1 MPTDPSTS
9 PTVNLVIVRG
19 TASGPPELRQLASG
33 RRLAT
38 FAVRTHGLVPP
49 ATSAP
54 VAVWDPPGWLET
66 LEPGDEVIVAGCVRR
81 RFYRAK
87 SGALAAR
94 GARGSDRGSGFGPSQ
109 APKGASARR
118 DRIRNAWVTSSARS
132 GRAYKPHRA
141 ANL

>member
-1 MPTDPSTS
+1 MPTDPSTI
-9 PTVNLVIVRG
+9 PTVNLAVVRG

-49 ATSAP
+49 ATSVP
-54 VAVWDPPGWLET
+54 VAVWDPPGWIDT
-66 LEPGDEVIVAGCVRR
+66 LEPGEEVIVAGCVRR

-94 GARGSDRGSGFGPSQ
+94 VELEA
-109 APKGASARR
+109 A
-118 DRIRNAWVTSSARS
+118 IV
-132 GRAYKPHRA
+132 GRASDPRKVRRVRQLA
-141 ANL
+141 ETALDTLG

>member
-1 MPTDPSTS
+1 MPTDPSTI
-9 PTVNLVIVRG
+9 PTVNLAVVRG

-49 ATSAP
+49 ATSVP

-94 GARGSDRGSGFGPSQ
+94 VELEA
-109 APKGASARR
+109 A
-118 DRIRNAWVTSSARS
+118 II
-132 GRAYKPHRA
+132 GRASDARKLRRVRQLA
-141 ANL
+141 ETALDTLG